1 MDGCKALRVLTNL
14 KKITENRQF
23 AEDVV
28 DRKILAIHAAQTKSK
43 LVQKNA
49 TSKISDK
56 LSIYLRRLA
65 PKKDDDFEIETFDEI
80 DRDLSIIQT
89 SATRYNEAR
98 RNISSIVINKIFFH
112 KNNFYYIYIRIFF
125 YSFNKDG
132 LWFCVGSC
140 SCCRFKCI

>member
-23 AEDVV
+23 AEDLV

-80 DRDLSIIQT
+80 DRDLSNIQT

-98 RNISSIVINKIFFH
+98 RNIFSLVIKKIFFV
-112 KNNFYYIYIRIFF
+112 KNNCYYLYTDIFLIFY
-125 YSFNKDG
+125 KDG
-132 LWFCVGSC
+132 TFFCFCSC
-140 SCCRFKCI
+140 SC

>member
-1 MDGCKALRVLTNL
+1 LDGCKALRVLTNL

-23 AEDVV
+23 AEDLV

-80 DRDLSIIQT
+80 DRDLSNIQT

-98 RNISSIVINKIFFH
+98 RNVFSLVI
-112 KNNFYYIYIRIFF
+112 
-125 YSFNKDG
+125 
-132 LWFCVGSC
+132 
-140 SCCRFKCI
+140 